1 MVIILLCT
9 CIKLSN
15 YTSFKKIRLYNLEK
29 KKNLSL
35 NLRLKAGRQNLIS
48 LNCKFLIN
56 KTWTIKPVFI
66 ANINKEGSK
75 DQVLHIINF
84 FFCSPSPRSWDRL
97 TSLSYNFLICKN
109 KMIEASSSQGCSSDQ
124 ITHPQIQQLLAT
136 VSSQPVLKMMVVML
150 RILTVQC
157 GCLQLYVTENPNGS
171 DFTCKE
177 MLLLT

>member
-1 MVIILLCT
+1 MDLLVNLIMVIILLCT

-84 FFCSPSPRSWDRL
+84 FFLQSL
-97 TSLSYNFLICKN
+97 TKVL
-109 KMIEASSSQGCSSDQ
+109 GQ
-124 ITHPQIQQLLAT
+124 INIF
-136 VSSQPVLKMMVVML
+136 K
-150 RILTVQC
+150 
-157 GCLQLYVTENPNGS
+157 LQLPH
-171 DFTCKE
+171 
-177 MLLLT
+177 L